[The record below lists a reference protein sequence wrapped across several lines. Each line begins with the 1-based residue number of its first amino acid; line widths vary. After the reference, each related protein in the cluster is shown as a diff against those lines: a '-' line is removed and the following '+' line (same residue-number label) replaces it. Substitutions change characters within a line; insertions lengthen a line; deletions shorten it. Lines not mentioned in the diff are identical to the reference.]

1 MVILVRLE
9 IEHHTVPHLIGLT
22 SGLEPSTKHGLGCT
36 SIEYHRCMQGKLQR
50 FFKVNL
56 NTSQILQTPVENYLM
71 VQKVFVLVLLKGS
84 VKKKNVSNVTFS
96 RMVYMKPNHV
106 LDLIF
111 TRLSQVLFAF

>member
-1 MVILVRLE
+1 MKW
-9 IEHHTVPHLIGLT
+9 HIGRVFIGA
-22 SGLEPSTKHGLGCT
+22 SVGACKENYKDF
-36 SIEYHRCMQGKLQR
+36 LQ
-50 FFKVNL
+50 VNL